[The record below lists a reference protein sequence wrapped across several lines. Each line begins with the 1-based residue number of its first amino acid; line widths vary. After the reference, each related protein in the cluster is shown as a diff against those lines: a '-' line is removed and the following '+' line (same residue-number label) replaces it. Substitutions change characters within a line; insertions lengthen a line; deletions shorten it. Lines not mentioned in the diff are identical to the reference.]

1 MKSAFQVVSR
11 CLGLIAGAIFLIE
24 AIVEPLGI
32 PMTIVTAIAGLLLIA
47 PWSII
52 RNPFIWWPAY
62 TVLSAIL
69 MLLVVHQIR
78 ALGTRMPPSIADILW
93 IAVEL
98 TQPIALW
105 TMKCKPEQ
113 AGSGCPSQGAGS
125 SAP

>member
-1 MKSAFQVVSR
+1 MKSAYQVVSR

-78 ALGTRMPPSIADILW
+78 ALGTRMPPSIVDILW

-98 TQPIALW
+98 AQPIALW
-105 TMKCKPEQ
+105 TMKYIPEQ